1 MRKKLKEKQWYNGA
15 VVACIGVTLFVVLTN
30 LRQISG
36 AVSSFFGNFSAIFLA
51 IVIAYILNP
60 LAKFFYYIPFKKL
73 KNRNTAWT
81 ISAILAFL
89 TALLIVALLIMMVIP
104 QIVQSISLFSQNI
117 ESYSASLLD
126 LVQGS
131 AFEKFLPVGHL
142 STLSENAMDT
152 ISSFLQ
158 DNSEK
163 ILNMVA
169 NSGSHI
175 LTVLIAIILAVYLLM
190 AKSQVSRGFWRF
202 VRLLTTQERYEG
214 ILDFSLRCDTI
225 LMSYLYQSILDAL
238 IVGSVNAVFMLI
250 CRMPYV
256 ALISMIVAVTNLVP
270 NFGPVIGGIFSGFIL
285 LLVNARLALMFIVFT
300 CVLQF
305 VDAYILKPK
314 LFSNSLGVSGLLILI
329 MSIVLGNL
337 AGVVGILLAIPTAA
351 VLSFVYN
358 DYYLPRKEQSI
369 KNKQTDFS

>member
-126 LVQGS
+126 FVQGS

-369 KNKQTDFS
+369 KNKQKDFS